1 MKQFL
6 LILILTYFGFAEAFL
21 RLKEGS
27 DNDKFLPTY
36 SAALVYTFRMS
47 IVDNNTEEFE
57 NLNHPI
63 TAWLLFI
70 ACTLFTNIVLLNLL
84 ITIIGKSY
92 EEVESQQEIATLK
105 ERVDLIVECEY
116 MLENRITE
124 RLIIVTEVEEEK
136 DSLNQKL
143 QNIMNAQIKFET
155 KIQQTQDMIT
165 DAKGSINSISETL
178 NQTKNEI
185 GQFKDMMTMLMNTM
199 SEENLN
205 EDHIQKTK
213 MFVTKPKN
221 LK

>member
-185 GQFKDMMTMLMNTM
+185 G
-199 SEENLN
+199 
-205 EDHIQKTK
+205 
-213 MFVTKPKN
+213 
-221 LK
+221 